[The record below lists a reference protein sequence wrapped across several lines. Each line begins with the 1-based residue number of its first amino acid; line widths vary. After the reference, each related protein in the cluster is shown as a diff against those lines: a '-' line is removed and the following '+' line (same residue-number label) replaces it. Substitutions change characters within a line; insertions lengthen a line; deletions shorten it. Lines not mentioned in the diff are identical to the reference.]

1 MINTLTYQQR
11 RAELARRVGHG
22 LVLLPGHSES
32 PCNYRDNCYPFR
44 QDSTLLYFSGLALP
58 DITLLL
64 DCDTGQATL
73 LAADPHPDDIV
84 WTGPVPSRA
93 EQAARAGT
101 EHHAPLSSLQA
112 LLDQA
117 QTQGRTVHRLPVART
132 GDASTASATL
142 LRAVVDMRAVKS
154 ADEVAQIEDALH
166 TTRDM
171 HLLALRQA
179 RVGVAEQAVVGAM
192 EGLVAARGLR
202 MAYPVIFSSRG
213 EILHNHHHDQTLKD
227 GDLIV
232 NDSGAESPLGY
243 ASDITRTIPASGR
256 FTPLQADLYRLVLKA
271 QQEAIARLLPG
282 VPYRAAHEHACTVL
296 VDGMIGL
303 GFMRGNAADAVA
315 RGAHAIVFP
324 CGTGHML
331 GLDVHDMEG
340 LGEQHVGYG
349 EGHTRSPLPGHKY
362 LRMAREVQ
370 PGFVLTVE
378 PGIYFNPWQAA
389 QWQAQ
394 GLHTDL
400 IDYDAMHRHM
410 AQFRSGGIRIEDDV
424 LITEHGAR
432 VLGPHIARSLDEVE
446 AACASAA

>member
-1 MINTLTYQQR
+1 MINALTYQQR

-22 LVLLPGHSES
+22 LVLLPGHAES
-32 PCNYRDNCYPFR
+32 PANYRDNCYPFR
-44 QDSTLLYFSGLALP
+44 QDSTLLYFSGLAQP
-58 DITLLL
+58 DLALLL
-64 DCDTGQATL
+64 DCDSGQATL
-73 LAADPHPDDIV
+73 LANDPHPDDIV
-84 WTGPVPSRA
+84 WTGPVPSRS
-93 EQAARAGT
+93 EQAARAGI
-101 EHHAPLSSLQA
+101 EHHAPLSSLPS

-117 QTQGRTVHRLPVART
+117 RSQGRAVHQLPVART
-132 GDASTASATL
+132 GDASQASATL
-142 LRAVVDMRAVKS
+142 LQAVVALRAVKTD
-154 ADEVAQIEDALH
+154 DEVAEIESALH
-166 TTRDM
+166 ITRDM
-171 HLLALRQA
+171 HLLALRTA

-213 EILHNHHHDQTLKD
+213 EILHNHHHDQVLKD

-282 VPYRAAHEHACTVL
+282 VAYRAAHEHACTVL
-296 VDGMIGL
+296 VEGMIAL
-303 GFMRGNAADAVA
+303 GFMRGNASDAVA
-315 RGAHAIVFP
+315 RGAHAIIFP

-340 LGEQHVGYG
+340 LGEAHVGYG

-362 LRMAREVQ
+362 LRMARAVQ

-400 IDYDAMHRHM
+400 INYEALNRHM
-410 AQFRSGGIRIEDDV
+410 DFGGIRIEDDV
-424 LITEHGAR
+424 LITEDGAR
-432 VLGPHIARSLDEVE
+432 VLGPHIARTVDEVE
-446 AACASAA
+446 AACAA

>member
-1 MINTLTYQQR
+1 MINALTYQQR

-22 LVLLPGHSES
+22 LVLLPGHAES
-32 PCNYRDNCYPFR
+32 PSNYRDNCYPFR

-58 DITLLL
+58 DIALLL
-64 DCDTGQATL
+64 DCDSGQATL
-73 LAADPHPDDIV
+73 LANDPHPDDIV
-84 WTGPVPSRA
+84 WTGPVPSRG
-93 EQAARAGT
+93 EQAARAGIDR
-101 EHHAPLSSLQA
+101 HAPLSQLQT

-117 QTQGRTVHRLPVART
+117 QAQGRTVHRLPVART
-132 GDASTASATL
+132 GGDTSQASAAL
-142 LRAVVDMRAVKS
+142 LQAVIALRAVKTP
-154 ADEVAQIEDALH
+154 DEVAEIEAALQ

-171 HLLALRQA
+171 HLLALRTA

-213 EILHNHHHDQTLKD
+213 EILHNHHHDKVLKD

-243 ASDITRTIPASGR
+243 ASDITRTIPATGR

-271 QQEAIARLLPG
+271 QQEAIALLKPG
-282 VPYRAAHEHACTVL
+282 VAYRAAHEHACTVL
-296 VDGMIGL
+296 VDGMIGM
-303 GFMRGNAADAVA
+303 GFMRGSAADAVA
-315 RGAHAIVFP
+315 RGAHAIIFP

-340 LGEQHVGYG
+340 LGEAHVGYG
-349 EGHTRSPLPGHKY
+349 EGHSRSPLPGHKY
-362 LRMAREVQ
+362 LRLARAVQ

-400 IDYDAMHRHM
+400 INYEALNRHM
-410 AQFRSGGIRIEDDV
+410 DFGGIRIEDDV
-424 LITEHGAR
+424 LITTTGAR
-432 VLGPHIARSLDEVE
+432 VLGPHIARSVEEVE
-446 AACASAA
+446 AACSA

>member
-1 MINTLTYQQR
+1 MINAPTYLQR

-22 LVLLPGHSES
+22 LVLLPGHAES
-32 PCNYRDNCYPFR
+32 PSNYRDNCHPFR
-44 QDSTLLYFSGLALP
+44 QDSTLLYFSGLAQP
-58 DITLLL
+58 DIALLL
-64 DCDTGQATL
+64 DCDSGQATL
-73 LAADPHPDDIV
+73 LANDPQPDDIV

-93 EQAARAGT
+93 ERAAAAGLEQHGALSDLPARLAQA
-101 EHHAPLSSLQA
+101 HS
-112 LLDQA
+112 
-117 QTQGRTVHRLPVART
+117 QGRTVHRLPVART
-132 GDASTASATL
+132 GDQTDVSAVL
-142 LRAVVDMRAVKS
+142 LRAVVALRAVKS
-154 ADEVAQIEDALH
+154 ADEVAQIEDVLH

-171 HLLALRQA
+171 HLLALRTA
-179 RVGVAEQAVVGAM
+179 RTGVAEQAVVGAM
-192 EGLVAARGLR
+192 EGLVASRGLR

-213 EILHNHHHDQTLKD
+213 EILHNHHHDQTLKA

-271 QQEAIARLLPG
+271 QQEAIALLKPG
-282 VPYRAAHEHACTVL
+282 VPYRLAHEHACTVL
-296 VDGMIGL
+296 VEGMIGL

-315 RGAHAIVFP
+315 RGAHAIIFP

-340 LGEQHVGYG
+340 LGEEHVGYG
-349 EGHTRSPLPGHKY
+349 EGHTRSPLHGHKY
-362 LRMAREVQ
+362 LRMARAVQ

-394 GLHTDL
+394 GLHADL
-400 IDYDAMHRHM
+400 IDYDALNRHM
-410 AQFRSGGIRIEDDV
+410 ASGASGGIRIEDDV
-424 LITEHGAR
+424 LITATGAR
-432 VLGPHIARSLDEVE
+432 VLGPPIARTVDEVE
-446 AACASAA
+446 AACAA